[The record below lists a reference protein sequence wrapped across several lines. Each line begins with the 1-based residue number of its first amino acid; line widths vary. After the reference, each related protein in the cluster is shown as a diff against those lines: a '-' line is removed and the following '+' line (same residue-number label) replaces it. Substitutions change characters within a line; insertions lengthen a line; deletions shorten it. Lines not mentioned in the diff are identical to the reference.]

1 MNHFSSVR
9 AIAALAALAALAGCG
24 LQGPTY
30 GTGKG
35 ANVQLLEDV
44 TSMVDLT
51 PKKGEPIAYQPR
63 PELVTPPALAANGAL
78 PAPQQDATQSAD
90 WVESPEERRKRY
102 RDYATE
108 NRDDVNFRPVVAGP
122 RYAST
127 DAKIDASSNP
137 ERLERMKAQRA
148 EYQRRKRIASVGDA
162 DQRRFLSEPPTDYR
176 VPADSA
182 PTGELGEDEKAK
194 AARLAKEAGVKKKKR
209 FIFF

>member
-9 AIAALAALAALAGCG
+9 AIATLAALAALTGCG

-63 PELVTPPALAANGAL
+63 PELVTPPTVAAL
-78 PAPQQDATQSAD
+78 PTPQQNATQSD
-90 WVESPEERRKRY
+90 QWVESPEQRRQRY
-102 RDYATE
+102 RDFATA
-108 NRDDVNFRPVVAGP
+108 NRDETGFRPVVSSP
-122 RYAST
+122 RYASS
-127 DAKIDASSNP
+127 AARIDASSNL
-137 ERLERMKAQRA
+137 ERLDRMKAQSA
-148 EYQRRKRIASVGDA
+148 EYKRRKRIASVGDA
-162 DQRRFLSEPPTDYR
+162 EQRRFLSEPPTDYR
-176 VPADSA
+176 VPADGA
-182 PTGELGEDEKAK
+182 PTGEIGEDEKDK